1 MTEPSDKT
9 LAVAERIAQA
19 ARELGLETA
28 VIGAIALAV
37 HGYPRATEDLDLAI
51 YTDPFTT
58 LRELSNK
65 LDALGFHA
73 ELRLPDAEDPL
84 GGVLTVTGDDFD
96 TIQLINYCNP
106 LTGGDNP
113 GYAAIAASEGLVP
126 GTSLRVANLAH
137 LVALKLYA
145 GGVKSKLDVVELL
158 GRNPEAPRSDVREV
172 CARYGLGEAFDAL
185 LTELEP

>member
-1 MTEPSDKT
+1 MAETSDKT
-9 LAVAERIAQA
+9 LAVAERVAEA
-19 ARELGLETA
+19 AREFGLETA
-28 VIGAIALAV
+28 IIGAIALAV

-58 LRELSNK
+58 LRELSGK

-96 TIQLINYCNP
+96 TIQLVNYCNP
-106 LTGGDNP
+106 LRGGDNP
-113 GYAAIAASEGLVP
+113 GYAAIQASEGLLP
-126 GTSLRVANLAH
+126 GTSLRVANLAY

-145 GGVKSKLDVVELL
+145 GGVKSKLDVFELL
-158 GRNPEAPRSDVREV
+158 GRNPEASRSDIRDV
-172 CARYGLGEAFDAL
+172 CARYGLADAFDAL
-185 LTELEP
+185 LEEFGA